1 MLMSIIERIDV
12 IQRYSRNMGGRD
24 LSWSCLILNGL
35 FTFFFRI
42 FDQDNFQLAELTD
55 LRTNLFK
62 ARSHPFSTKLAAL
75 YAYVRAS
82 DI

>member
-12 IQRYSRNMGGRD
+12 IQRYSRNIGGPD
-24 LSWSCLILNGL
+24 LSWSRDFEC
-35 FTFFFRI
+35 FVHFFRR

-55 LRTNLFK
+55 LRNNLFK
-62 ARSHPFSTKLAAL
+62 ARSHPSSTKLAAL